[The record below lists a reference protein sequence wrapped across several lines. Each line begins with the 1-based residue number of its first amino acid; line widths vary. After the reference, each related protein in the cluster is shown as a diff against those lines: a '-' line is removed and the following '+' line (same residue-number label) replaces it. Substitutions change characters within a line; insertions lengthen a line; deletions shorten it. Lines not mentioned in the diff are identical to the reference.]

1 MEKNNIKEQLTKLL
15 FLKNLP
21 NLLYE
26 FQKNNIILG
35 NNKYSNLNT
44 NIKKQDNKTEDIP
57 NKTTINNNSTK
68 LKINKNIGNNI
79 SADKG
84 NIRIY
89 NNNLNYYLD
98 NKNQQF
104 IRYNKQ
110 IKFDVNLELS
120 EKNSSSKKNK
130 TNSKSKNKLA
140 NGKNPIFI
148 IRKSPNKKNK
158 SYYFQSKKR
167 KRSFKNN
174 KLVFIQLDQGI
185 ENTKENIKNNCLE
198 EKELSDQK
206 KLLKLQKDIELIHTN
221 TKSRRSKYRGVS
233 KNGSQWQVLI
243 MIKKKKNIWEVILM
257 KKKQQEY
264 MINMH

>member
-1 MEKNNIKEQLTKLL
+1 M
-15 FLKNLP
+15 
-21 NLLYE
+21 
-26 FQKNNIILG
+26 
-35 NNKYSNLNT
+35 
-44 NIKKQDNKTEDIP
+44 
-57 NKTTINNNSTK
+57 
-68 LKINKNIGNNI
+68 
-79 SADKG
+79 
-84 NIRIY
+84 
-89 NNNLNYYLD
+89 D

-243 MIKKKKNIWEVILM
+243 MIKKKKKYMGSYSNEEEAARVYDKYALIYHGKKAKTNYDYTEEEV
-257 KKKQQEY
+257 KKIIQLTK
-264 MINMH
+264 